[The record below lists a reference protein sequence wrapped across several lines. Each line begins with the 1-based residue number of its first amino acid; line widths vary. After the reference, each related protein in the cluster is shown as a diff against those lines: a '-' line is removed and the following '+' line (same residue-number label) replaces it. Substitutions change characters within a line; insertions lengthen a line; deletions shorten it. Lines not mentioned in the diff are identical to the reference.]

1 MRAHAAVLLSAL
13 LVLPGAAAQEKKKEA
28 SPAEDPFVRQIKPI
42 LDRYCVSCHKPDK
55 KKGDLDLTVYT
66 STADVLKH
74 LDRWQYLV
82 ERVNAFE
89 MPPEKSREPSH
100 DDKANLNRWF
110 ERLPRPK
117 TDCTQLA
124 SDRTQRFYKGY
135 VMSRRLNR
143 SEYVTAVG
151 DLLGTRLPE
160 NALPADGAGGEG
172 FDTNGDTLF
181 TSPILLEKYLD
192 AADQAVA
199 KTTAAGL
206 RARLGVKDAAPASA
220 IAAFARRAFRR
231 PVQPKEVDRLLA
243 LHAHATSRGDGP
255 DAALRLALK
264 GVLMS
269 PHFLFLVEPE
279 PAEEG
284 IHRLHSLQIAARL
297 AIFLWSSVPDEEL
310 LAVAE
315 RDGLKDAAALRA
327 QVRRMLRDRRS
338 KALGEHFALQWL
350 ELESLGTAVRPD
362 PAKFPEFD
370 DVLAAAMKAEL
381 VHVVHEIVRE
391 DRSLLDILD
400 SDYTYVNERL
410 AKLYGLK
417 DVTGEGMRR
426 VTLDDRRR
434 GGVLGMA
441 GVHTLTSY
449 PLRTSPVLRGRW
461 IQEALLGGKVPPPP
475 PDVAA
480 LEAAS
485 SDPSLTLRQRLEK
498 HRTASECAACHARM
512 DPLGFGLENFD
523 VLGRWRTEEAGRP
536 IDAAGQLPSGEKYV
550 GAAELKTL
558 LLRRK
563 DEVMRHLARKLLGYA
578 LGRPL
583 NKFDECVVDDALKAL
598 KANGYKASALIE
610 TIAASYPFTHRF
622 VKK

>member
-1 MRAHAAVLLSAL
+1 MRALIAVLLPAFL
-13 LVLPGAAAQEKKKEA
+13 AVPGAAQEKKKDA
-28 SPAEDPFVRQIKPI
+28 KPADPFVREIKPV
-42 LDRYCVSCHKPDK
+42 LDRYCVSCHKPGK
-55 KKGDLDLTVYT
+55 KKGDLDLTAFA

-89 MPPEKSREPSH
+89 MPPEGSREPSH
-100 DDKANLNRWF
+100 DEKANLNRWF
-110 ERLPRPK
+110 ERLPKPK

-151 DLLGTRLPE
+151 DLLGTHLPE
-160 NALPADGAGGEG
+160 SVLPSDGSGGEG

-181 TSPILLEKYLD
+181 SSPILLEKYLD

-199 KTTAAGL
+199 STTAAGL
-206 RARLGVKDAAPASA
+206 RARLGTPDGSPRAL

-231 PVQPKEVDRLLA
+231 PAEPREVDRLLG
-243 LHAHATSRGDGP
+243 LHDHAKKRGDGP

-264 GVLMS
+264 GVLVS

-310 LAVAE
+310 LALAE
-315 RDGLKDAAALRA
+315 RDGLKDDAALRA
-327 QVRRMLRDRRS
+327 QVRRMLRDGRS
-338 KALGEHFALQWL
+338 KALGGHFALQWL

-370 DVLAAAMKAEL
+370 DALAASMKSEL

-391 DRSLLDILD
+391 DRSLLEILD
-400 SDYTYVNERL
+400 SDYTYANERL
-410 AKLYGLK
+410 AKLYGLEGVK
-417 DVTGEGMRR
+417 GEAMRR
-426 VTLDDRRR
+426 VSLGDRRR

-441 GVHTLTSY
+441 GVHTATSY

-480 LEAAS
+480 LEQAS
-485 SDPSLTLRQRLEK
+485 PDPSLTLRQRLEK

-523 VLGRWRTEEAGRP
+523 VLGRWRTEDAGLP

-550 GAAELKTL
+550 GAAELKSL
-558 LLRRK
+558 LLKRK
-563 DEVMRHLARKLLGYA
+563 DEVMRHLSRKMLGYA
-578 LGRPL
+578 LGRSL
-583 NKFDECVVDDALKAL
+583 NKFDDCVVNDAMKAL
-598 KANGYKASALIE
+598 KANGYRSSALVE
-610 TIAASYPFTHRF
+610 TITLSYPFTHRF